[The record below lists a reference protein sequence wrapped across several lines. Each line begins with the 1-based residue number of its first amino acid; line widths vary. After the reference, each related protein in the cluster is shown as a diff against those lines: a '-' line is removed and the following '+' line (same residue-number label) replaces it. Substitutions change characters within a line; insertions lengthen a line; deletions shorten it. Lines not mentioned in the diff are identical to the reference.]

1 MYRFPLQK
9 VLAYRQLKE
18 EEAQARLAQVQREA
32 ETARQAYREAE
43 NAFLAGQADYSRRQ
57 SQQLRLSE
65 ALQAS
70 EYLALLAERLQA
82 CEAELMK
89 QEERLQQQIAE
100 TEKAMQERKVMDKLR
115 EKDYARYQYRQAQAE
130 QRQTDEIARNVF
142 LRQTAE

>member
-1 MYRFPLQK
+1 MPFW
-9 VLAYRQLKE
+9 
-18 EEAQARLAQVQREA
+18 QARLTIPGVSHSSCG
-32 ETARQAYREAE
+32 
-43 NAFLAGQADYSRRQ
+43 FLK
-57 SQQLRLSE
+57 
-65 ALQAS
+65 LQAS

-142 LRQTAE
+142 LRQAA